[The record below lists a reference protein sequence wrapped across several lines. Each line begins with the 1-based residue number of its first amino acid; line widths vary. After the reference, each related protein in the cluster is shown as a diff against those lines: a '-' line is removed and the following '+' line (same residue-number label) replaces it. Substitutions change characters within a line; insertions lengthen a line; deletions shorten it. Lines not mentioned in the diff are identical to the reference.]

1 MSCDSTVH
9 RTWSN
14 FSLNDVLHHHHHW
27 RADFWSSRAAY
38 SLKLQM
44 LTRVSLFPTV
54 VLLYHSLPLSS
65 PLYVFFTVST
75 MSGAYTLQC
84 HSAFST
90 LPLIEF
96 HCIFW
101 LLSSPHKLLLSKLPG
116 FGPSWESM
124 GAALFQFGPTEWLT
138 SHSPL
143 RETPWNYLAKLFMCM
158 CVFFWGD
165 TLWQTLWTS
174 YPYTIHNSPC
184 PWPPLSKRLRSSIF
198 QFLNFLIWPMIRKT
212 CLSEQTAKPH

>member
-27 RADFWSSRAAY
+27 RADFWSFRAAY

-44 LTRVSLFPTV
+44 LTRVSLFPIV
-54 VLLYHSLPLSS
+54 VLLYHSLPFSS

-75 MSGAYTLQC
+75 MSGAYNLQY

-96 HCIFW
+96 HFIFW
-101 LLSSPHKLLLSKLPG
+101 LLSSPHKLLLSSSLALGRAENPLELLSFSLALLNGSPHTPHLEKLPG
-116 FGPSWESM
+116 ITWQSC
-124 GAALFQFGPTEWLT
+124 L
-138 SHSPL
+138 
-143 RETPWNYLAKLFMCM
+143 
-158 CVFFWGD
+158 CVCVCFWGD
-165 TLWQTLWTS
+165 TLWQTLWTT

-184 PWPPLSKRLRSSIF
+184 PWPPLSKRLKSSNF
-198 QFLNFLIWPMIRKT
+198 KFLNFFIWPMRRKT
-212 CLSEQTAKPH
+212 CLPEQTAKPH